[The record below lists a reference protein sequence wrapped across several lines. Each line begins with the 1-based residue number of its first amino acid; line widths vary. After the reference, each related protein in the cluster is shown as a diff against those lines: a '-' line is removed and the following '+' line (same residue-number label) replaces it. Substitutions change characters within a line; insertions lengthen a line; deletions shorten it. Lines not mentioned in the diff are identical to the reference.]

1 VKHSHI
7 KYKKIRFV
15 VFRMQTF
22 YVLISFV
29 RLGA

>member
-1 VKHSHI
+1 
-7 KYKKIRFV
+7 
-15 VFRMQTF
+15 MQTF